1 MLTNAKEYYRKLDAF
16 LSEIYQVSEGNVLS
30 TVLEEVVTDLGQDL
44 RIKNGRLY
52 ELQDEKYVLIRTTNL
67 ESVPEKQKELTVFD
81 PAVSLLLCHGC
92 YIFSNFEDES
102 NLQIKFS
109 GTLVGFSLQREEE
122 SWLLVFEVEDGWD
135 REEIEFSFN
144 TIKKVLNA
152 RIASEHFT
160 SSLNQAKLIQR
171 SLLPKNAPK
180 INGFDIFGKSIS
192 TEIVGGDMYDY
203 MMFNDGHFG
212 IAIGD
217 ASGHGLPSALLVRDV
232 VTGLRMGLEK
242 EMKITPVL
250 EKLNRV
256 IHRSTLSTSFTSLF
270 YGEVETNGDIVYTNA
285 GHPPPILVNG
295 DDFELLERGGTILGP
310 LPNVKLQRGFA
321 YLNPGSFLVLFSD
334 GLIERQNL
342 SGEHFEISRLIEMVV
357 KNQKL
362 SAQELVEQIIDAAYI
377 FGNQSKWK
385 DDLTVVVVK
394 RNEDNSK

>member
-1 MLTNAKEYYRKLDAF
+1 MITNAKEYYRKLDTF
-16 LSEIYQVSEGNVLS
+16 LSEIYQIGEGNVLS
-30 TVLEEVVTDLGQDL
+30 TVLEEVVNNLGQDL
-44 RIKNGRLY
+44 RIQNGRLF
-52 ELQDEKYVLIRTTNL
+52 ELQDEKYILIGTKNL
-67 ESVPEKQKELTVFD
+67 HSITEKELTILD
-81 PAVSLLLCHGC
+81 PAVSLLLSHGC
-92 YIFSNFEDES
+92 YIFNKPEE
-102 NLQIKFS
+102 NLKLQKDIS
-109 GTLVGFSLQREEE
+109 GTLVGFSIQRDEE
-122 SWLLVFEVEDGWD
+122 SWLLIFEVREGWD

-144 TIKKVLNA
+144 TIKKVLHA
-152 RIASEHFT
+152 RISSEYFT
-160 SSLNQAKLIQR
+160 SSLHQAKLIQR

-180 INGFDIFGKSIS
+180 IGGFEIYGKSIA

-203 MMFNDGHFG
+203 MEFDDGHFG

-217 ASGHGLPSALLVRDV
+217 ASGHGLPAALLVRDV

-295 DDFELLERGGTILGP
+295 DNIEMLERGGTILGP
-310 LPNVKLQRGFA
+310 LPKIKLQRGFA
-321 YLNPGSFLVLFSD
+321 YLKPNSFLVLFSD
-334 GLIERQNL
+334 GLIERQNVL
-342 SGEHFEISRLIEMVV
+342 GEHFDISRLIELMI

-362 SAQELVEQIIDAAYI
+362 SAQELVEHIIDAAYI

-394 RNEDNSK
+394 RVETNSD